1 MIKVFS
7 TSVNADLAAQEL
19 NSMLEEWKK
28 GFGNNS
34 IEITDFKITSNNM
47 GWMLVVYYKILRF

>member
-19 NSMLEEWKK
+19 NSMLDEWKK

>member
-28 GFGNNS
+28 DFGNNGL
-34 IEITDFKITSNNM
+34 EITDFKITSNNM
-47 GWMLVVYYKILRF
+47 GWMLVVYYRILRF